1 MDRKQR
7 EQLAEQLRRRGFRVT
22 TRPDPN
28 VLAEAVARDD
38 AARPPVTRDPQQH
51 DLDHPT
57 PRERANVQLRRMG
70 LAEIPEPASLTT
82 KQDKARARLRRMGIT
97 PTDPTN

>member
-28 VLAEAVARDD
+28 EALAEAVARDD
-38 AARPPVTRDPQQH
+38 ATRLLSRDRPTDPDQ
-51 DLDHPT
+51 PT

-70 LAEIPEPASLTT
+70 YPEIPPPPTT
-82 KQDKARARLRRMGIT
+82 KQEKARARLRRMGIT
-97 PTDPTN
+97 PTNPTD